1 MIPREVAQKVKLI
14 EVTTKK
20 AVTATFAG
28 DYASAFK
35 GRGMEFDEVRQYQLG
50 DDIRAINWM
59 VTARTGTPHTK
70 RFVEER
76 ELTIMLAVDLSGS
89 GVFGSGERSKQE
101 VAAEVS
107 AVLALAAVRNN
118 DRVGLLIFTDR
129 LELFVPPRKGMTHV
143 LRIVRDLL
151 VFEPKGRGTRI
162 SRSLESMENLLKRRA
177 VVFLVSDF
185 IDTDFE
191 AALQIS
197 ARRHDLI
204 ALSLRDPREVELPN
218 VGLVTV
224 EDAETGERR
233 VIDTASEAVR
243 TIYAAENAARLSA
256 LENLFAR
263 YGIDHVPLTPGEDYV
278 VPLGRLFRT
287 REARR

>member
-35 GRGMEFDEVRQYQLG
+35 GRGMEFDEVRAYQMG

-59 VTARTGTPHTK
+59 VTARTGKPHTK

-89 GVFGSGERSKQE
+89 GVFGSGSKSKQE
-101 VAAEVS
+101 VAAEVA

-162 SRSLESMENLLKRRA
+162 SRSMESMENLLKRRA
-177 VVFLVSDF
+177 VVFLISDF

-191 AALQIS
+191 TALQVS

-204 ALSLRDPREVELPN
+204 ALSLRDPRELELPKA
-218 VGLVTV
+218 GLVTV

-233 VIDTASEAVR
+233 VVDTSSDAVR
-243 TIYAAENAARLSA
+243 TIYAAENAARLEGLHA
-256 LENLFAR
+256 TFAR
-263 YGIDHVPLTPGEDYV
+263 HGIDHVAIAPGDDYV
-278 VPLGRLFRT
+278 VPLARLFRT

>member
-1 MIPREVAQKVKLI
+1 
-14 EVTTKK
+14 
-20 AVTATFAG
+20 
-28 DYASAFK
+28 
-35 GRGMEFDEVRQYQLG
+35 
-50 DDIRAINWM
+50 M
-59 VTARTGTPHTK
+59 VTARTGKPHTK

-76 ELTIMLAVDLSGS
+76 ELTILLAVDLSGS
-89 GVFGSGERSKQE
+89 GAFGSGERSKQE

-107 AVLALAAVRNN
+107 AVIALAAVKNN

-151 VFEPKGRGTRI
+151 VFEPKGRGTNI
-162 SRSLESMENLLKRRA
+162 SRALESMENLLKRRA

-185 IDTDFE
+185 LDTGFE
-191 AALQIS
+191 HALEVS
-197 ARRHDLI
+197 ARRHDVV
-204 ALSLRDPREVELPN
+204 ALSLRDPRELELPN

-224 EDAETGERR
+224 ADAETGERR
-233 VIDTASEAVR
+233 VVDTSREAVR
-243 TIYAAENAARLSA
+243 TIYAAENAARIRE
-256 LENLFAR
+256 LENTFAR
-263 YGIDHVPLTPGEDYV
+263 HGVDHVAITPGNDYV

>member
-1 MIPREVAQKVKLI
+1 
-14 EVTTKK
+14 
-20 AVTATFAG
+20 
-28 DYASAFK
+28 
-35 GRGMEFDEVRQYQLG
+35 
-50 DDIRAINWM
+50 M

-89 GVFGSGERSKQE
+89 GLFGSGERSKQE

-233 VIDTASEAVR
+233 VIDTSSEAVR
-243 TIYAAENAARLSA
+243 TVYAAENAARLA
-256 LENLFAR
+256 ELENLFAR
-263 YGIDHVPLTPGEDYV
+263 YGIDHVPVTPGEDYV

>member
-35 GRGMEFDEVRQYQLG
+35 GRGMEFDEVRAYQMG

-59 VTARTGTPHTK
+59 VTARTGKPHTK

-89 GVFGSGERSKQE
+89 GVFGSGAKSKQE
-101 VAAEVS
+101 VAAEVA

-162 SRSLESMENLLKRRA
+162 SRSMESMENLLKRRA
-177 VVFLVSDF
+177 VVFLISDS
-185 IDTDFE
+185 TPT
-191 AALQIS
+191 S
-197 ARRHDLI
+197 RRHY
-204 ALSLRDPREVELPN
+204 RFPRGGTISSPSRFATR
-218 VGLVTV
+218 GSSSCP
-224 EDAETGERR
+224 RR
-233 VIDTASEAVR
+233 AS
-243 TIYAAENAARLSA
+243 
-256 LENLFAR
+256 
-263 YGIDHVPLTPGEDYV
+263 
-278 VPLGRLFRT
+278 
-287 REARR
+287 

>member
-35 GRGMEFDEVRQYQLG
+35 GRGMEFDEVRQYQVG

-89 GVFGSGERSKQE
+89 GLFGSGERSKQE

-233 VIDTASEAVR
+233 VIDTSSEAVR
-243 TIYAAENAARLSA
+243 TVYAAENAARLA
-256 LENLFAR
+256 ELENLFAR
-263 YGIDHVPLTPGEDYV
+263 YGIDHVPVTPGEDYV

>member
-1 MIPREVAQKVKLI
+1 MISREIAQKVKMI

-20 AVTATFAG
+20 AVTASFAG

-35 GRGMEFDEVRQYQLG
+35 GRGMEFDEVREYQIG

-59 VTARTGTPHTK
+59 VTARTGKPHTK

-76 ELTIMLAVDLSGS
+76 ELTILLAVDLSGS
-89 GVFGSGERSKQE
+89 GTFGSGERSKQE
-101 VAAEVS
+101 IAAEVS
-107 AVLALAAVRNN
+107 AVLALAAVKNN

-129 LELFVPPRKGMTHV
+129 MELFVPPRKGMTHV

-151 VFEPKGRGTRI
+151 VFEPKGRGTNI
-162 SRSLESMENLLKRRA
+162 SRAMESMENLLKRRA

-185 IDTDFE
+185 IDEGFE
-191 AALQIS
+191 HALEVS
-197 ARRHDLI
+197 ARRHDLV
-204 ALSLRDPREVELPN
+204 ALSLRDPRELELPN

-224 EDAETGERR
+224 TDAETGEPR
-233 VIDTASEAVR
+233 VIDTANEAVR
-243 TIYAAENAARLSA
+243 TIYAAENAARIGE
-256 LENLFAR
+256 LENTFAR
-263 YGIDHVPLTPGEDYV
+263 HGIDHVPITPGEDYV